1 MPSYKAAI
9 VNVTAVR
16 GDYFE
21 RGYDIGTSPYSLIGK
36 TLKAQVRDKENGKI
50 LLTFT
55 TTDASI
61 LVSGTVITINC
72 DANEIKLLKTGVYV
86 WDMIAYTSAADE
98 QQIMKGTFTITDKIT
113 SQA

>member
-1 MPSYKAAI
+1 MPSYRAAI

-21 RGYDIGTSPYSLIGK
+21 RGYDIGSSPFSLTGK

-50 LLTFT
+50 LLTFS

-61 LVSGTVITINC
+61 LVSGTVITINAGA
-72 DANEIKLLKTGVYV
+72 DEMKVLRTGVYY

-113 SQA
+113 AQA